1 MYLGAYDNEEAAAH
15 AFDLAA
21 LKYWG
26 QETLLNFHVNF
37 MLIAIILKN
46 ILILLLTYL
55 HNASLIIFYYVVFD
69 IWKRT

>member
-26 QETLLNFHVNF
+26 QETLLNFHVNLI
-37 MLIAIILKN
+37 LIAIIFKN

-69 IWKRT
+69 I